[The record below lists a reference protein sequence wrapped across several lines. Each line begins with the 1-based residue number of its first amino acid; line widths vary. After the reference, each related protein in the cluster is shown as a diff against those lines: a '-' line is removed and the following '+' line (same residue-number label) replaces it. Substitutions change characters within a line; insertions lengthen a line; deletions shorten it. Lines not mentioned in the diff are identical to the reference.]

1 MNNVQILEKTGDF
14 FSFSLSLFRSCYRS
28 PLSVC
33 GGVGN
38 MFYWIWGNFVHQ
50 KMSPCLRVL
59 QSTVDRSQDNRQR
72 LNLSSRRSKY
82 YDTEDGKY
90 YDTKD
95 GKYYDTKDG
104 KYYDTKDGKY
114 YDTKDG
120 KYYDTKDGVSNLYL
134 ALHTFDTREV
144 NNINN
149 INSTNSSNDCGCY
162 Y

>member
-1 MNNVQILEKTGDF
+1 MNKTRGVSMNNVQILEKTGDF
-14 FSFSLSLFRSCYRS
+14 FSFSLSLFRSSYRS

-33 GGVGN
+33 GGGWEHVLLD
-38 MFYWIWGNFVHQ
+38 MRQFCP
-50 KMSPCLRVL
+50 SEDECPCLRVL

-82 YDTEDGKY
+82 YDT
-90 YDTKD
+90 
-95 GKYYDTKDG
+95 
-104 KYYDTKDGKY
+104 KDGKY

-120 KYYDTKDGVSNLYL
+120 KYYDTKDGVCNLYL

-144 NNINN
+144 NNNINT
-149 INSTNSSNDCGCY
+149 NSTNSSNDCGCY

>member
-1 MNNVQILEKTGDF
+1 MNKTRGVSMNNVQILEKTGDF
-14 FSFSLSLFRSCYRS
+14 FSFSLSLFRSSYRS

-33 GGVGN
+33 GGGVGN
-38 MFYWIWGNFVHQ
+38 IFYWIWANFVHQ

-82 YDTEDGKY
+82 YH
-90 YDTKD
+90 TKD
-95 GKYYDTKDG
+95 GKYYH
-104 KYYDTKDGKY
+104 TKDGKY

-120 KYYDTKDGVSNLYL
+120 KYYDTKDGVCNLYL

-144 NNINN
+144 NNNINT
-149 INSTNSSNDCGCY
+149 NSTNSSNDCGCY